1 MQIQIFTIPVQD
13 NAGQT
18 EEMNKFLRSH
28 TVIDVDKQLINNGMT
43 SLWTFCVRYL
53 EGFVPAVAHSTEKT
67 DYKEILEPEIFSKY
81 SVLRDCRKIIAD
93 KHKVPVY
100 VVFTNEELAS
110 IARLEQANIEN
121 VSKIKGIGP
130 KKIEKFGN
138 ELIELFN
145 KTQHETAGQPDG
157 SGS

>member
-13 NAGQT
+13 NSGQT

-53 EGFVPAVAHSTEKT
+53 EGFVPTVAQSTEKT

-81 SVLRDCRKIIAD
+81 SVLSDCRKELAD
-93 KHKVPVY
+93 KNHVPVY
-100 VVFTNEELAS
+100 VIFTNEELANM
-110 IARLEQANIEN
+110 AKMEEMKVEN
-121 VSKIKGIGP
+121 VSKIKGIGI
-130 KKIEKFGN
+130 KKMEKYGN
-138 ELIELFN
+138 ELIGMFN
-145 KTQHETAGQPDG
+145 LKINETI
-157 SGS
+157 S